1 MSSSQGGRTATPSE
15 VSGTIPSGVI
25 KPGYSYDEDSVRD
38 ASDWTRQL
46 KEKRA
51 HRSYSTLNTGN
62 KTTGGDPWFKYGN
75 QFRLTYAFG
84 KFKCDTC
91 NANGFIPAVI
101 GSS

>member
-1 MSSSQGGRTATPSE
+1 MSSSQGANTT
-15 VSGTIPSGVI
+15 TIT
-25 KPGYSYDEDSVRD
+25 PGYAYDANVLRD

-51 HRSYSTLNTGN
+51 YYSYSTNNTGN
-62 KTTGGDPWFKYGN
+62 KNTSDPWIKYGN

-84 KFKCDTC
+84 KFKCGSC
-91 NANGFIPAVI
+91 NGNAIVPAVI

>member
-1 MSSSQGGRTATPSE
+1 MSSSQGANTTIIT
-15 VSGTIPSGVI
+15 SG
-25 KPGYSYDEDSVRD
+25 YAYDADVLRD
-38 ASDWTRQL
+38 ASDWTRQI

-62 KTTGGDPWFKYGN
+62 KVTGGDPWFKYGN

-84 KFKCDTC
+84 KFKCDSCTA
-91 NANGFIPAVI
+91 NAIVPAVI